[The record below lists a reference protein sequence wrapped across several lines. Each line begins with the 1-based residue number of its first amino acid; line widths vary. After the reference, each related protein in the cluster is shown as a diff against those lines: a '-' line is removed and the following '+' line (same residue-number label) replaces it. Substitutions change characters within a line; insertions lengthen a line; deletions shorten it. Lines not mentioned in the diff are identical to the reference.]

1 MKIRASVCVLL
12 YISTCVFF
20 RNFLFCNCISMGM
33 ELGGCMGLGHL
44 CMSQKPKTCQT
55 KAKQGSCSGFRC
67 VWTKSVVLRTCLRV
81 RGEI

>member
-20 RNFLFCNCISMGM
+20 RNFYFVIVSRWGWNWAGVWGSW
-33 ELGGCMGLGHL
+33 HL
-44 CMSQKPKTCQT
+44 CVSQKPKTCQT

-67 VWTKSVVLRTCLRV
+67 VWTKSAVLRTCLRV

>member
-33 ELGGCMGLGHL
+33 ELGGCMGI
-44 CMSQKPKTCQT
+44 MAP
-55 KAKQGSCSGFRC
+55 
-67 VWTKSVVLRTCLRV
+67 LRV
-81 RGEI
+81 TKTKNLPDQGKTGVLQWI